1 MKKIIIILVIPIL
14 LLTGCTK
21 EKEIKKVVE
30 KKQEPI
36 KEEIHEPEYID
47 ENNTPIGIYTVKGN
61 TLYKLTSDSYKVK
74 PYDDIGVFQAFPSNE
89 DKIVLN
95 DSFAN
100 SFYNNW
106 INYKQ
111 DKNLKMGYNIK
122 FTTTNNETISYNI
135 LHPSNAMDKWEY
147 VMNYLYD
154 DYANRYKSF
163 YSHIEN
169 DEFNENTLFTSIKM
183 QSCDRIYEIVDK
195 IELTVFTYDSEDDF
209 LNNEYRGNSKYT
221 YTINIIKE

>member
-1 MKKIIIILVIPIL
+1 MKKILILLVIPIL
-14 LLTGCTK
+14 LLTGCVK
-21 EKEIKKVVE
+21 EKEIKKVEE

-36 KEEIHEPEYID
+36 KEEIKEPTYTD

-74 PYDDIGVFQAFPSNE
+74 PFDDIGVFQVFPSNE

-111 DKNLKMGYNIK
+111 DKNLKMGFNIK
-122 FTTTNNETISYNI
+122 FTTSNENISYNI
-135 LHPSNAMDKWEY
+135 FHPSNAMDKWEY
-147 VMNYLYD
+147 LLNYLYD

-169 DEFNENTLFTSIKM
+169 DEFNENTLFTSIKL
-183 QSCDRIYEIVDK
+183 QSCDKIYEIVDK

-209 LNNEYRGNSKYT
+209 LDNEYRGNSKYT